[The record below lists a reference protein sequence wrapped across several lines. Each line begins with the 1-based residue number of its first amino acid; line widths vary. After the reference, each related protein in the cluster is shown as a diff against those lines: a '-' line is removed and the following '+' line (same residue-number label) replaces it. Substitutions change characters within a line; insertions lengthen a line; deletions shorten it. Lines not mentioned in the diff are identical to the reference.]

1 MPIRLTTVYTATSLH
16 AAARA
21 SKSAGQTRRRAKRGW
36 HPSAPQDQRTASAYI
51 FGAICP
57 ATGEVAGLVLPW
69 CNTEAMA
76 LHLEAISA
84 RVSPAKHC
92 ALLVDQAGWHTSQRL
107 DVPANITIVRLPAKC
122 PEP

>member
-1 MPIRLTTVYTATSLH
+1 M
-16 AAARA
+16 
-21 SKSAGQTRRRAKRGW
+21 
-36 HPSAPQDQRTASAYI
+36 
-51 FGAICP
+51 
-57 ATGEVAGLVLPW
+57 LPW
-69 CNTEAMA
+69 CTTEAMA